1 MKNLIVLLMAMAFVL
16 CGKND
21 TPDNPEKIKSYCE
34 QLFDT
39 TGLKL
44 YQFTPFTDEWG
55 PGKTPFN
62 ELADSRQI
70 PEDFLHGMTTE
81 ELFLQYFYCELD
93 LYIAISQ
100 NNLRSGFLNSKI
112 LLNMV
117 PELLNRP
124 DVGQVILEIL
134 KKIDVTKLEGRCKFL
149 YIMLFQV
156 FAAQPEV
163 INSMT
168 DEEIDDYI
176 FYQMRCHDDIQ
187 MLSQQNSSAW
197 GYDRNVEYI
206 LFGLGNVMIRYEFEP
221 FMQLL
226 LEKHEDCRTDC
237 AYCVSF
243 YLIIDYFNDFKNR
256 EK

>member
-1 MKNLIVLLMAMAFVL
+1 MKNLIVLLMAIAFVS

-21 TPDNPEKIKSYCE
+21 TPDTPEKIKSYCD

-44 YQFTPFTDEWG
+44 YRFIPFSDEWG
-55 PGKTPFN
+55 PGKTPFT
-62 ELADSRQI
+62 ELVESRQI
-70 PEDFLHGMTTE
+70 PEDFLLGMTTK
-81 ELFLQYFYCELD
+81 ELFLQYFYCELV
-93 LYIAISQ
+93 LNVTMVQ
-100 NNLRSGFLNSKI
+100 GNGRSGFLVSKNTF
-112 LLNMV
+112 NMI

-124 DVGQVILEIL
+124 DVGQVVLEIL
-134 KKIDVTKLEGRCKFL
+134 EKIDITKLEGYCRL
-149 YIMLFQV
+149 SYLGLFQV

-176 FYQMRCHDDIQ
+176 FHQMRCYDDI
-187 MLSQQNSSAW
+187 LSHIDMWASFRS
-197 GYDRNVEYI
+197 YEYI
-206 LFGLGNVMIRYEFEP
+206 WFGLGNVMIRYKFEP
-221 FMQLL
+221 FMRLL
-226 LEKHEDCRTDC
+226 LEKHELCYTDC